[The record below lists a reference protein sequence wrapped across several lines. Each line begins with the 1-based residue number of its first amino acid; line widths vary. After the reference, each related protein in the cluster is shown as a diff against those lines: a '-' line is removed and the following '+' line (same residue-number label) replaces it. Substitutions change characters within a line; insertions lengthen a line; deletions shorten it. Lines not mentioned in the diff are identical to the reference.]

1 MSTLSCPQS
10 ITSCLY
16 SCRSLLT
23 GDLSPTLFPTSYS
36 SHSRQRDLI
45 ESRIRLCPPS
55 AQKHLTASHFI
66 LCKIQNPIQIL
77 TSMTLHKWVPLLPQS
92 THTHTH
98 FLGSHRNSLT
108 LLQLHGP
115 PPSCHRQTEVVLL
128 LFQCECHLFL
138 PLV

>member
-1 MSTLSCPQS
+1 MTPSGCLHSHAPSPSPHACILAGACS
-10 ITSCLY
+10 LVTSLPLF
-16 SCRSLLT
+16 LL
-23 GDLSPTLFPTSYS
+23 LA
-36 SHSRQRDLI
+36 HSRQRDLI

-55 AQKHLTASHFI
+55 AQKHLTVSHFI

-92 THTHTH
+92 THTH
-98 FLGSHRNSLT
+98 FLGSHHNSLT